1 MQIDFSPNEYLI
13 NITGYAGRYVN
24 SLKLITNIKQYG
36 PFGPEGGSYFSTVP
50 MQGGTIA
57 GFHGRSGTLID
68 AIGVYK
74 KKADNGT
81 TAAGIICTS
90 VFGGPGGNNW
100 SFNEKGMATIKQIV
114 IGHGDSI
121 DSINFK
127 HELNGTTGNS
137 TFGGSGGSKSQVI

>member
-1 MQIDFSPNEYLI
+1 M
-13 NITGYAGRYVN
+13 
-24 SLKLITNIKQYG
+24 
-36 PFGPEGGSYFSTVP
+36 
-50 MQGGTIA
+50 
-57 GFHGRSGTLID
+57 ID

-74 KKADNGT
+74 KNADNGT

-100 SFNEKGMATIKQIV
+100 SFNESGMTAIKQIV

-121 DSINFK
+121 DSITFK